1 MCDKLNRLRKQR
13 DEAYDEVSI
22 LESYLRDARR
32 EGKPTTP
39 IVNAIES
46 IHRGIKEIDQK
57 ILQLL
62 C

>member
-1 MCDKLNRLRKQR
+1 MCDKLNRLRKER
-13 DEAYDEVSI
+13 DDAYTEVSV
-22 LESYLRDARR
+22 LESYLRDARK

-46 IHRGIKEIDQK
+46 TNRTINEIDRK

-62 C
+62 

>member
-1 MCDKLNRLRKQR
+1 MCDKLNRLRKER
-13 DEAYDEVSI
+13 DDAYTEVSV
-22 LESYLRDARR
+22 LESYLRDARK

-46 IHRGIKEIDQK
+46 TNRTIKEIDQK

-62 C
+62 